1 MLCTSSVL
9 GAHLFLDSE
18 AAARDLAPR
27 ATERER
33 WEAMHEGLAREFAH
47 EAADSALEPGAP
59 VVQLA
64 RLLALLREGAVL
76 GLSLSAPRFADPG
89 QAASPSRGD
98 TAGRAV
104 PALFSPLASSPSLL
118 ASRIT
123 VQGEYAS
130 LDGLFA
136 FLSRLREAAIVL
148 SEIDLDEHHVR
159 LGLTVLAR
167 SAP

>member
-1 MLCTSSVL
+1 MLCASSAL
-9 GAHLFLDSE
+9 GAHLVLDCG
-18 AAARDLAPR
+18 AAVRDLGPR
-27 ATERER
+27 AAERAR
-33 WEAMHEGLAREFAH
+33 WEAMHEGLAREFAP
-47 EAADSALEPGAP
+47 EATESAPELGAP

-64 RLLALLREGAVL
+64 RTLALLREGAVL
-76 GLSLSAPRFADPG
+76 GLSLSPPRFADAG

-98 TAGRAV
+98 TAGRPV

-136 FLSRLREAAIVL
+136 FLSRLREAAVVL

-167 SAP
+167 STP